1 MKKLLVLLGIG
12 ILLFYISPVFFKMIG
27 IETLGL
33 TGDCL
38 ISSLSTL

>member
-12 ILLFYISPVFFKMIG
+12 ILLFYISPVFFQNDWNRDVRIN
-27 IETLGL
+27 
-33 TGDCL
+33 GDCL